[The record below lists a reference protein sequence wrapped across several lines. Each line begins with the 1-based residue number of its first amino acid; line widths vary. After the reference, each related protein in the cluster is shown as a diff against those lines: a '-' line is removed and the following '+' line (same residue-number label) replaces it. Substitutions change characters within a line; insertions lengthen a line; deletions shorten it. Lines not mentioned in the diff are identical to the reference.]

1 MAGSDDAGATF
12 RHGVDTGNLDAALA
26 VVAPDVVFHSP
37 VVHKPYEGIDALRV
51 ILTAVNQVFEDFR
64 YTAEFGSADGHVL
77 KFACRVGDRE
87 LEGVDILHVDA
98 DGKVDEFTVMV
109 RPYSAA
115 TELRTRMA
123 ALLAGS

>member
-1 MAGSDDAGATF
+1 VPDDVGAAF
-12 RHGVDTGNLDAALA
+12 RRGVETGDLDRALA
-26 VVAPDVVFHSP
+26 VVSPNVRFHSP
-37 VVHKPYEGIDALRV
+37 VVHKPYEGIEALRV

-64 YTAEFGSADGHVL
+64 YTAEFGSAAGHVL

-87 LEGVDILHVDA
+87 LEGVDILQVGA
-98 DGKVDEFTVMV
+98 DGKVDDFTVMV

-115 TELRTRMA
+115 TELRSRMA